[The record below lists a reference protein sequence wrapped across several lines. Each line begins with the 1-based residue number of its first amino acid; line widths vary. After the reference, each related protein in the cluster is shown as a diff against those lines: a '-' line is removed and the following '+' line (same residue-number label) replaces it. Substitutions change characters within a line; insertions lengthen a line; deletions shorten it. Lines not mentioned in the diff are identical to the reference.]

1 VTEVAPERHTA
12 AEPSATSLP
21 ADTGREAWR
30 TNLLFIWIG
39 VFVGLLGANFVF
51 PFIPFFLKDE
61 LGVGDDR
68 VSYYTGLTASVTGLS
83 LTLTAPL
90 WGSLADRY
98 GRKPMFLRALLGAGV
113 LIAVM
118 GLTQTVWQLVALRF
132 AMGAF
137 AGTMGAAA
145 ALVAATTPRER
156 VGYALGTLQ
165 TGLFAANMLGPFIG
179 GIVAAQLGLR
189 EAFFFCAALYLIACA
204 LVFFFVKEGEP
215 NGQPAPTPGR
225 ERGGSLLENLRVV
238 VAERQILVMLA
249 LLFCLWLST
258 TFVRPV
264 MPLSI
269 DDFGDNRHVD
279 LSTPFGSRTLSETT
293 ATGIVFGVIGLTSTI
308 AAISIAPLGQRFGYR
323 NIVVLAAA
331 MTGALYIPVYF
342 ASSLLAFGLLL
353 GAVGLFQGAM
363 VPGTNALI
371 AASTPEGKQGS
382 AFGLAAS
389 MQSLAL
395 LTGPLA
401 GGAVAGLAGIEA
413 VYAVIGVILLG
424 AALFGFVAI
433 REPDAFA
440 AARPLQSTARPSE
453 P

>member
-1 VTEVAPERHTA
+1 MTDAPPARHT
-12 AEPSATSLP
+12 PPPDLPGVTSLSTP
-21 ADTGREAWR
+21 PTGEAWR
-30 TNLLFIWIG
+30 VNLAFIWVG

-51 PFIPFFLKDE
+51 PFIPFYLKDD
-61 LGVGDDR
+61 LGVPDSR
-68 VSYYTGLTASVTGLS
+68 VGFYTGLTASVTGLS
-83 LTLTAPL
+83 LTITAPL
-90 WGSLADRY
+90 WGAMADRF
-98 GRKPMFLRALLGAGV
+98 GRKPMFMRALIGAGV

-118 GLTQTVWQLVALRF
+118 GLAQAVWQLVLLRF
-132 AMGAF
+132 LMGAF

-165 TGLFAANMLGPFIG
+165 TGVFAANMLGPFVG

-189 EAFFFCAALYLIACA
+189 ESFFFCAALYILAVI
-204 LVFFFVKEGEP
+204 LVWAFVREGAPGDSAAEAA
-215 NGQPAPTPGR
+215 PAHD
-225 ERGGSLLENLRVV
+225 RGGSLLNNLRVV

-249 LLFCLWLST
+249 LLYALWLST

-269 DDFGDNRHVD
+269 DDFADDSDHVEFWGRA
-279 LSTPFGSRTLSETT
+279 LEETT

-308 AAISIAPLGQRFGYR
+308 AALVVAPLGQRFGYR
-323 NIVVLAAA
+323 NTVVFAAVL
-331 MTGALYIPVYF
+331 TGALYIPVSF
-342 ASSLLAFGLLL
+342 ANSLAAFMVLL

-371 AASTPEGKQGS
+371 AASVPEGKQGS

-389 MQSLAL
+389 MQSMAL

-401 GGAVAGLAGIEA
+401 GGLVAGIAGIEA
-413 VYAVIGVILLG
+413 VYSVIGVILLG
-424 AALFGFVAI
+424 AAVFGFLAI
-433 REPDAFA
+433 REPEAFHPQLVSPS
-440 AARPLQSTARPSE
+440 PLR
-453 P
+453 

>member
-1 VTEVAPERHTA
+1 
-12 AEPSATSLP
+12 
-21 ADTGREAWR
+21 
-30 TNLLFIWIG
+30 
-39 VFVGLLGANFVF
+39 
-51 PFIPFFLKDE
+51 
-61 LGVGDDR
+61 
-68 VSYYTGLTASVTGLS
+68 
-83 LTLTAPL
+83 
-90 WGSLADRY
+90 
-98 GRKPMFLRALLGAGV
+98 
-113 LIAVM
+113 
-118 GLTQTVWQLVALRF
+118 
-132 AMGAF
+132 
-137 AGTMGAAA
+137 MGAAA
-145 ALVAATTPRER
+145 ALVAATTPKER

-179 GIVAAQLGLR
+179 GIVAARLGLR
-189 EAFFFCAALYLIACA
+189 ESFFFCAALYLIACA
-204 LVFFFVKEGEP
+204 LVYFFVKEGDPDADEP
-215 NGQPAPTPGR
+215 ADSRGHGR
-225 ERGGSLLENLRVV
+225 DGGGSLVDNLRVV

-269 DDFGDNRHVD
+269 DGFADAFERVE
-279 LSTPFGSRTLSETT
+279 LVTPFGTWDLKEET

-308 AAISIAPLGQRFGYR
+308 AAIAIAPLGQRFGYR
-323 NIVVLAAA
+323 NVVVFAAA

-342 ASSLLAFGLLL
+342 ASSLVTFGLLL

-424 AALFGFVAI
+424 AAAFGYLAI
-433 REPDAFA
+433 REPAGLSSPQPLE
-440 AARPLQSTARPSE
+440 ARVPTTRASSE
-453 P
+453 PGA

>member
-1 VTEVAPERHTA
+1 MTEATPARQTLPLAPEA
-12 AEPSATSLP
+12 VTSLP
-21 ADTGREAWR
+21 TPPPREAWR
-30 TNLLFIWIG
+30 VNLAFIWIG

-51 PFIPFFLKDE
+51 PFIPFYLSDE
-61 LGVGDDR
+61 LGVPGNR
-68 VSYYTGLTASVTGLS
+68 VGFYTGLTASVTGLS

-90 WGSLADRY
+90 WGALADRF
-98 GRKPMFLRALLGAGV
+98 GRKRMFMRALIGAGV

-118 GLTQTVWQLVALRF
+118 GLAQTVWHLVLLRF
-132 AMGAF
+132 LMGAF

-145 ALVAATTPRER
+145 ALVAAPPPRER

-165 TGLFAANMLGPFIG
+165 TGVFAANMLGPFIG
-179 GIVAAQLGLR
+179 GIVAARLGLR
-189 EAFFFCAALYLIACA
+189 ESFFFCSALYIMAVI
-204 LVFFFVKEGEP
+204 LVWLFVREGSP
-215 NGQPAPTPGR
+215 TDAPAIDSSLHD
-225 ERGGSLLENLRVV
+225 RGGSILQNLRVV

-249 LLFCLWLST
+249 LLYALWLST

-269 DDFGDNRHVD
+269 DEFADDTAHVP
-279 LSTPFGSRTLSETT
+279 LGRFSFEETT

-308 AAISIAPLGQRFGYR
+308 AALVVAPLGQRFGYR
-323 NIVVLAAA
+323 NIVVGAAVL
-331 MTGALYIPVYF
+331 TGALYIPVSF
-342 ASSLLAFGLLL
+342 ASSLFAFMVLL

-371 AASTPEGKQGS
+371 AASTPHGKQGS

-401 GGAVAGLAGIEA
+401 GGLIAGLFGIEA
-413 VYAVIGVILLG
+413 VYSVIGVILLI
-424 AALFGFVAI
+424 AAVFGFLHI
-433 REPDAFA
+433 REPEVFH
-440 AARPLQSTARPSE
+440 R
-453 P
+453 